1 MISMD
6 TSHEPGL
13 ILRPFK
19 SRSKNFINERAW
31 WLCDVGCRKKEIS
44 FEIIAQF
51 LSPWHEMV
59 KITERTSFRK
69 TLALKRKN
77 QHLDDHLTF
86 VLAAE
91 VVIV

>member
-1 MISMD
+1 MNGRGD
-6 TSHEPGL
+6 FVTLDAE
-13 ILRPFK
+13 
-19 SRSKNFINERAW
+19 
-31 WLCDVGCRKKEIS
+31 KKEIS

>member
-1 MISMD
+1 MNGRGD
-6 TSHEPGL
+6 FVTLDAE
-13 ILRPFK
+13 
-19 SRSKNFINERAW
+19 
-31 WLCDVGCRKKEIS
+31 KKEIS

-77 QHLDDHLTF
+77 QHFDDHLTF
-86 VLAAE
+86 STGRRGDGC
-91 VVIV
+91 IVFSRVGL